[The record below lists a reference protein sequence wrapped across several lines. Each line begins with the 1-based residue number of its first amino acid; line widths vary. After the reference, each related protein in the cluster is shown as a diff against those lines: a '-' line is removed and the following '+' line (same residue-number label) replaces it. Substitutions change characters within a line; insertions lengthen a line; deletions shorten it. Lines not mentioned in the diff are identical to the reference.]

1 MRGRIRGI
9 LWTALLTAALAP
21 APCAC
26 GGRGKPGTGAAGGT
40 VRLHPVFEKGRGSV
54 FLLGGDEAGLMGT
67 AFLVEHGKKR
77 YVVSNFHVVAFIRN
91 IFIQSEDEVAYKDVH
106 LLAAD
111 RKNDVAVLEAEG
123 LPAGMKALAYTLEYA
138 TSQPIFVI
146 GYPDM
151 RSSEDH
157 VNFGPGVIS
166 DADYIAPVYMGEG
179 TCSNIQ
185 ITAPIS
191 PGHSGSPV
199 LDEQSRVLGVVAW
212 SFTPEDDIVAGNYA
226 VPFRHVL
233 DLIEEIESRKDPHA
247 PPDVAAG
254 QTCRDD
260 GDCPWTL
267 FCIEGACR
275 ELKDL
280 GEPCLLDE
288 DCYLPYICTKE
299 ACARAGILGETCR
312 NDSQCEPP
320 YYCILETC
328 GPLRKKGETCAID
341 IDCVEPLYC
350 VAGKCAAD
358 LSSEGGPCNKDA
370 DCWAPLVCEAG
381 TCRSKP

>member
-1 MRGRIRGI
+1 MAKSPFFSVIPV
-9 LWTALLTAALAP
+9 LLAAAALSG
-21 APCAC
+21 AC
-26 GGRGKPGTGAAGGT
+26 GGNKKPVHKTPGGT
-40 VRLHPVFEKGRGSV
+40 VRLHPVFEKGRESV
-54 FLLGGDEAGLMGT
+54 FLIGGNEAGLMGT
-67 AFLVEHGKKR
+67 AFLVEHEGRR

-91 IFIQSEDEVAYKDVH
+91 IFIQSEEKVAYKDVR

-111 RKNDVAVLEAEG
+111 RMNDVAVLEVEG
-123 LPAGMKALAYTLEYA
+123 LPADVRPLRYTLSYA

-185 ITAPIS
+185 ITAPVS

-199 LDEQSRVLGVVAW
+199 LDDESRVLGVVAW

-226 VPFRHVL
+226 VPFQNVL
-233 DLIEEIESRKDPHA
+233 DLITEIESRKDPHA
-247 PPDVAAG
+247 APDLPGG
-254 QTCRDD
+254 QACQDD
-260 GDCPWTL
+260 GECAWTY

-299 ACARAGILGETCR
+299 ICTRAGILGDACR

-328 GPLRKKGETCAID
+328 GPLRKKGEACFLD

-350 VAGKCAAD
+350 VAGKCVTD
-358 LSSEGGPCNKDA
+358 LSSQGGPCNKDA
-370 DCWAPLVCEAG
+370 DCWAPLICQAG
-381 TCRSKP
+381 ACVPQP